1 MSPNYSVLISVYYKE
16 RPIYLKSALDS
27 VLNQTLPPSEII
39 LIKDGPLTV
48 ELEKVLSSYDTNLLK
63 IIPLPNNLGSVSYT
77 HLDVY
82 KRQGLLFHI

>member
-39 LIKDGPLTV
+39 LIEEVYSFLWHQYVSDS
-48 ELEKVLSSYDTNLLK
+48 LS
-63 IIPLPNNLGSVSYT
+63 
-77 HLDVY
+77 
-82 KRQGLLFHI
+82 

>member
-16 RPIYLKSALDS
+16 KPIYLKSALDS

-48 ELEKVLSSYDTNLLK
+48 ELEKAYLLTILICLK
-63 IIPLPNNLGSVSYT
+63 LFLCLII
-77 HLDVY
+77 
-82 KRQGLLFHI
+82 

>member
-39 LIKDGPLTV
+39 LIKDGP
-48 ELEKVLSSYDTNLLK
+48 
-63 IIPLPNNLGSVSYT
+63 VSYT
-77 HLDVY
+77 HLTLPTKLEV
-82 KRQGLLFHI
+82 

>member
-39 LIKDGPLTV
+39 LVKDGPLTA
-48 ELEKVLSSYDTNLLK
+48 EL
-63 IIPLPNNLGSVSYT
+63 
-77 HLDVY
+77 
-82 KRQGLLFHI
+82 

>member
-48 ELEKVLSSYDTNLLK
+48 ELEKVLSSYTTVQRNYP
-63 IIPLPNNLGSVSYT
+63 IGSVDLNRNHSS
-77 HLDVY
+77 DV
-82 KRQGLLFHI
+82 LV